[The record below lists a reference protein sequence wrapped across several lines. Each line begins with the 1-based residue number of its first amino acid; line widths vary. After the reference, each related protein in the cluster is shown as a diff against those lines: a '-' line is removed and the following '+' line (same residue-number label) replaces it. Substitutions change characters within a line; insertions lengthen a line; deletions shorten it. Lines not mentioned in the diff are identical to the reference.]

1 MMWILLALVSR
12 FLWSG
17 CNAADQVVARAFKTE
32 NVKAS
37 MVVTSCMAMPFGLLA
52 LFLCDE
58 VRWDTQI
65 LTWVGG
71 AFLAYMT
78 SLAAYFYCLKREEAY
93 NIVPLMEMTPVFLI
107 IISILLNGETL
118 SKLQFAGAAI
128 IIVCGFLFSWDFKQ
142 SRIKTHILWPVV
154 WACFIFAIYQY
165 CVRMASDHAD
175 VWNIVGILLLME
187 SMAGFAALVL
197 LPRVRDAIFSEATRK
212 GSKTLYVVFSSNVMS
227 FLALAALT
235 TAFVQA
241 PTTGHVAALS
251 GAQPFFSYLL
261 AFVLAY
267 VWPRHYKKVT
277 FDLEMKVKLLL
288 LIVLFVGID
297 LLAMN

>member
-1 MMWILLALVSR
+1 MWILLALVSR

-17 CNAADQVVARAFKTE
+17 CNAADQVVARAFKAE

-37 MVVTSCMAMPFGLLA
+37 MVVTACMALPFGLLA
-52 LFLCDE
+52 LALCD
-58 VRWDTQI
+58 RLQWNAQI
-65 LTWVGG
+65 LLWVGG
-71 AFLAYMT
+71 AFLAYMI
-78 SLAAYFYCLKREEAY
+78 SLVAYFYCLKREEAY

-107 IISILLNGETL
+107 VISLLLNGETL
-118 SKLQFAGAAI
+118 SKLQFAGAAT

-142 SRIKTHILWPVV
+142 SRIKTHILWPIMWSCLV
-154 WACFIFAIYQY
+154 FAFYQY
-165 CVRMASDHAD
+165 CVRMASDHAE
-175 VWNIVGILLLME
+175 VWNIVGILLMME
-187 SMAGFAALVL
+187 SLAGFAGLAL
-197 LPRVRDAIFSEATRK
+197 LPRVRRAIVDEVSRK
-212 GSKTLYVVFSSNVMS
+212 DSKTLYVVLGSNVMS

-261 AFVLAY
+261 AFVLARA
-267 VWPRHYKKVT
+267 WPRHYKNVT